1 MQVRSRPVS
10 TAVLLLAVAGAT
22 LAAGCTGSPATN
34 TDAPPR
40 PAQGSVTVPDLA
52 APADLPTP
60 PTQTPGQKPVPQ
72 PPSAADSL
80 AAFFAAAQA
89 DDTRI
94 RAAARAVNRE
104 IGPTSLHVTRAMV
117 KTAEAATPDRTA
129 RAIPAGLDADLLQA
143 TMIVYSDLA
152 TRASALNPAL
162 DFIDINESRPRTDP
176 YVIGYL
182 DGLHRGSLVARAYP
196 ADLASA
202 RALAATKPP
211 IVPAKP
217 GSRAAAELAVR
228 VAVVHLGNGCNGGN
242 PPVHRS
248 LVPIIWKTP
257 RSSFEGSVGGI
268 RFTAGFGIEGG
279 GWNINLDAC

>member
-1 MQVRSRPVS
+1 MQMRSRPVS
-10 TAVLLLAVAGAT
+10 TAVLVLAVAGAT
-22 LAAGCTGSPATN
+22 LAAGCTSSPATSA
-34 TDAPPR
+34 DAPRGPTQD
-40 PAQGSVTVPDLA
+40 PVTVPVT
-52 APADLPTP
+52 TP
-60 PTQTPGQKPVPQ
+60 PTDLPAPGTETPRQKPVPQ

-117 KTAEAATPDRTA
+117 QTAEAAAPERTA

-143 TMIVYSDLA
+143 TMIVYGDLA
-152 TRASALNPAL
+152 TRASALNPAI
-162 DFIDINESRPRTDP
+162 DFIDINVSRPRTDP
-176 YVIGYL
+176 YVVGYL

-211 IVPAKP
+211 IVPAQP

-228 VAVVHLGNGCNGGN
+228 IAVVHLGNSCDGGN
-242 PPVHRS
+242 PPVRRS
-248 LVPIIWKTP
+248 LVPIIWKAAGT
-257 RSSFEGSVGGI
+257 SSGGSVGGI
-268 RFTAGFGIEGG
+268 GFTAGFGIEGG
-279 GWNINLDAC
+279 GWTVNLNAC

>member
-22 LAAGCTGSPATN
+22 LAAGCTGSPPTSA
-34 TDAPPR
+34 DAPSG
-40 PAQGSVTVPDLA
+40 PAQGPVTVPDLA
-52 APADLPTP
+52 APTDLPRLRTE
-60 PTQTPGQKPVPQ
+60 TPGQKPVPQ

-104 IGPTSLHVTRAMV
+104 IGPTSIHVTRAMV
-117 KTAEAATPDRTA
+117 KTAEAATPERTA

-162 DFIDINESRPRTDP
+162 DFIGIESRPRTDP
-176 YVIGYL
+176 DVVRYL

-202 RALAATKPP
+202 RARAATKPP
-211 IVPAKP
+211 IVPAQP

-228 VAVVHLGNGCNGGN
+228 IAVVHLGNGCNGGN
-242 PPVHRS
+242 PPVRRS

-257 RSSFEGSVGGI
+257 VSSFEGSVGGI
-268 RFTAGFGIEGG
+268 RFTAGFGIKGG
-279 GWNINLDAC
+279 GWKINLNAC